1 MTQKNILCPL
11 PKHCYVCPPWHGS
24 VLPPGSHPVIRFMVS
39 EPVCYRNKRVY
50 NLWHNL
56 FQVNAEFSALF
67 SLLSPRIWFN
77 QIASETSKD
86 VGRRWPL
93 QMHGDMVFDIGGKSK
108 PGQVAQK
115 AKTIRLEQYG
125 SDAPKEGASEPAQSL
140 SRLTLDRATVIPL
153 DQASILLSGP
163 CQSPSRSPRGL
174 WVMAFDWFPGC
185 ICCLC
190 LNLAGEMRPR
200 ISKGVIQA
208 TLSHGGHD
216 RNPLG
221 RKNQM
226 LGRKE
231 ANIFS
236 QWDSILLC
244 CCCC

>member
-1 MTQKNILCPL
+1 MHPKNEPL
-11 PKHCYVCPPWHGS
+11 S
-24 VLPPGSHPVIRFMVS
+24 
-39 EPVCYRNKRVY
+39 
-50 NLWHNL
+50 
-56 FQVNAEFSALF
+56 Q
-67 SLLSPRIWFN
+67 PR
-77 QIASETSKD
+77 AC
-86 VGRRWPL
+86 
-93 QMHGDMVFDIGGKSK
+93 
-108 PGQVAQK
+108 
-115 AKTIRLEQYG
+115 
-125 SDAPKEGASEPAQSL
+125 
-140 SRLTLDRATVIPL
+140 LTLDRATVIPL

-163 CQSPSRSPRGL
+163 CQSPSHSPRGL

-231 ANIFS
+231 ANRSFPSETAFS
-236 QWDSILLC
+236 SAAAKSLQSCLTLC
-244 CCCC
+244 DPIDGIPPGSPSLGFSRQEHWSGLPFPSPMCESEK